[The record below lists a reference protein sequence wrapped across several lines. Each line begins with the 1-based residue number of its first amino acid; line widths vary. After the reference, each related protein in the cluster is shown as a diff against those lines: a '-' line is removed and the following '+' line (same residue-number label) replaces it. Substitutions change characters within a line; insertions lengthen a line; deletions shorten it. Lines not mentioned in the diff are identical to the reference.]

1 MKNRIL
7 SIIAAVLVVLSLA
20 TLFLDGVSLSPEVM
34 SQMGD
39 VIGEY
44 GTLLSQSGQDVNID
58 DLARAYGLSTA
69 DFTSAFDAEKSLD
82 AMKQTANMFT
92 SGGISMMEMRGL
104 LAGAASLAKSYI
116 ALAAMTGQSAEEY
129 KYVGT
134 ANIAYTAF
142 IVLLFLLGAWALY
155 GVFRQRK
162 ARGIPLTVFMLLILL
177 ADVVIVFAMN
187 ESISSS
193 GASIEAVAVTPW
205 AILGFVLSLASVV
218 LCFMAAKGPKA
229 AIQAA
234 GNFADVSPDP
244 RPSRTAGTTRAP
256 AQSAAAE
263 WICPQ
268 CGSRVSADDMFCG
281 ACGTPKPAAPVPQKK
296 ICPTCGA
303 ELAEDAAFCPQC
315 GARVTADAQPANG
328 AYQPQGYA
336 QPAEAAYPPQ
346 QAYAQ
351 PANDVYQPQQ
361 AYAQPAEKTFQPA
374 VDPWIQQSAPQAAPA
389 GSGTVHTVLTNEP
402 APLNITFEI
411 DQQTTGL
418 HETKTL
424 PLTTSLLVGRKSHC
438 NLMIEDSTVSTTHL
452 RINRAGD
459 NVFVSDMNS
468 TNGTKLNGASLQGEA
483 PLNSGDTLEIGHT
496 LLTVRF

>member
-69 DFTSAFDAEKSLD
+69 NFTSAFDAEKSLD

-244 RPSRTAGTTRAP
+244 RPSRTVGTTRAP

-268 CGSRVSADDMFCG
+268 CG
-281 ACGTPKPAAPVPQKK
+281 T
-296 ICPTCGA
+296 
-303 ELAEDAAFCPQC
+303 
-315 GARVTADAQPANG
+315 RVTVDAQPASG
-328 AYQPQGYA
+328 AYQPQGYS
-336 QPAEAAYPPQ
+336 QPASGAYQPQ

-361 AYAQPAEKTFQPA
+361 AYAQPAEETFQPA

-389 GSGTVHTVLTNEP
+389 GSGTVRTVLTNEP

-452 RINRAGD
+452 CIQRDGQGLT
-459 NVFVSDMNS
+459 VTDMNS